1 MSEKSPPAPSQ
12 SALIK
17 GLRVLEVVATHDRLS
32 DIAATAG
39 LSNSTVHRILSD
51 LVAHGWVHQDDER
64 RYHPGPRPTGL
75 ANLLER
81 QDGYLQQVIP
91 HLRALRDATGY
102 TVHFAVRREGQL
114 TYTVKVDGAG
124 SARMRSY
131 VGMELPLHSTAIGKA
146 VLSTM
151 NAHQVVEALAGTRVR
166 RLTERTVVTR
176 PQLFDQLATVCE
188 RGWALDDGENELHT
202 RCIGVAIPHEAD
214 QAVGGLS
221 LSGLGRELGPGQIA
235 ALAPAVVDT
244 GQAVR
249 KTLAALPHADVLAPG
264 A

>member
-1 MSEKSPPAPSQ
+1 MSEETRPAPQQ

-17 GLRVLEVVATHDRLS
+17 GLRVLEIVATHDRLS

-51 LVAHGWVHQDDER
+51 LVAHGWVHQDEDR
-64 RYHPGPRPTGL
+64 RYHPGPRPSGL
-75 ANLLER
+75 ASLLER
-81 QDGYLQQVIP
+81 PDDYLQHVIP
-91 HLRALRDATGY
+91 HLRTLRDQTGY
-102 TVHFAVRREGQL
+102 TVHFAVRRGKQL

-151 NAHQVVEALAGTRVR
+151 NSHQVVETLAGTPVR

-176 PQLFDQLATVCE
+176 PQLFDQLAVASE

-202 RCIGVAIPHEAD
+202 RCVGVAIPQGGD

-221 LSGLGRELGPGQIA
+221 MSGLGRELGPDQIA
-235 ALAPAVVDT
+235 ALAPAVVAT
-244 GQAVR
+244 GQAVSQ
-249 KTLAALPHADVLAPG
+249 TLAALPRPTPATAG
-264 A
+264 